1 MLHPTGRALSGMVMG
16 PQTMHSQVKADVRDA
31 YPEHFAIANK
41 SSAYLGKLLFQNT
54 SLLNSFVTYGL

>member
-1 MLHPTGRALSGMVMG
+1 MG